1 MVVQLHAFM
10 RTLVALGAMDMT
22 AAQAI
27 KHDLVHPLETVEL
40 LASRHDWF
48 VDRSAD
54 DEINMIVAGSWTD
67 LHLSLNWNSQLEGLH
82 LACSFDMK
90 VPQGRRDEIIRLV
103 AQINEQLFFGHFD
116 VWRNEGSLMFRNSL
130 LLTGQ
135 ADLGEAQCEA
145 LVHTALDA
153 CERYFPAFQFVIWAG
168 KSADEAIQSS
178 LLETVGEA

>member
-1 MVVQLHAFM
+1 
-10 RTLVALGAMDMT
+10 MT

-82 LACSFDMK
+82 LACSFDLK

>member
-1 MVVQLHAFM
+1 
-10 RTLVALGAMDMT
+10 MT

-90 VPQGRRDEIIRLV
+90 VPQGRRDEVIRLV

>member
-1 MVVQLHAFM
+1 
-10 RTLVALGAMDMT
+10 MT

-27 KHDLVHPLETVEL
+27 KHDLVHPLETVEQ

-103 AQINEQLFFGHFD
+103 AQINEQLFFRHFD

>member
-1 MVVQLHAFM
+1 
-10 RTLVALGAMDMT
+10 MT
-22 AAQAI
+22 AALAI
-27 KHDLVHPLETVEL
+27 KHDLTHPLETVEL
-40 LASRHDWF
+40 LASRNEWF

-67 LHLSLNWNSQLEGLH
+67 LHLSLNWNAQLEGLH
-82 LACSFDMK
+82 LACSFDLK
-90 VPQGRRDEIIRLV
+90 VPEGRRDEIVRLV
-103 AQINEQLFFGHFD
+103 ALINEQLFFGHFD

-135 ADLGEAQCEA
+135 ADLNEAQCEA

-153 CERYFPAFQFVIWAG
+153 CERYFPAFQFAIWAG
-168 KSADEAIQSS
+168 KSAEDAIRSS

>member
-1 MVVQLHAFM
+1 
-10 RTLVALGAMDMT
+10 MT